1 MKPQKPASAYF
12 TQATFTFLTE
22 LSRSN
27 EREWFN
33 DNKQRYEEYVRGPAL
48 AFIEDIAP
56 ELQLIAPRFL
66 AVPKKVGGSLMRVY
80 RDTRFSKD
88 KTPYK
93 TNIGIQFRHEV
104 GKNVHS
110 PGYYLHISPQECFL
124 GVGIWRPDSTTLGQI
139 REAIRDKGDKWLAA
153 RDDSDFAQHYDLRGE
168 SLKNAPR
175 GFAKDHPLLE
185 DLKRKDFIANEDF
198 PPEQVLS
205 VDFLHDTVTH
215 FEYATRYM
223 QFLCGALNV
232 RFD

>member
-1 MKPQKPASAYF
+1 MTTTDSPHFSK
-12 TQATFTFLTE
+12 ATFKFLSE
-22 LSRSN
+22 LSRNN
-27 EREWFN
+27 ERDWFN
-33 DNKQRYEEYVRGPAL
+33 DNKQRYEDCVRGPAL

-80 RDTRFSKD
+80 RDTRFGKD

-104 GKNVHS
+104 GKDVHA
-110 PGYYLHISPQECFL
+110 PGYYLHIAPQECFF
-124 GVGIWRPDSTTLGQI
+124 GVGIWRPDATALGQI
-139 REAIRDKGDKWLAA
+139 REAIRDKGDKWIAA
-153 RDDSDFAQHYDLRGE
+153 RDDADFAQRFALGGE

-185 DLKRKDFIANEDF
+185 DLKRKDFIAIEHFDRQ
-198 PPEQVLS
+198 QVLDG
-205 VDFLHDTVTH
+205 DFLHKTVRH
-215 FEYATRYM
+215 YDYATRYM
-223 QFLCGALNV
+223 QFLCGALGV